1 MPRPTKL
8 TPQVQKRL
16 VSAIRAGN
24 SIEAS
29 AASAGIDERTFYN
42 WMKQGQSEDGP
53 DEIYIQF
60 FQDIKKAQAYAEM
73 KSLATVRKAGSG
85 YQTKTVKTTTKQDG
99 SVETVV
105 TVGKEINWQAAA
117 WYLERKYPE
126 RWGNTQK
133 VRFEV
138 EKELEKVLT
147 ALESKLSPDVYSQLL
162 ETLSTLD
169 DTET

>member
-1 MPRPTKL
+1 MTRPTKL

-16 VSAIRAGN
+16 LTAIRAGN

-29 AASAGIDERTFYN
+29 SAASGIDERTFYN
-42 WMKQGQSEDGP
+42 WMKQGQSEDSA
-53 DEIYIQF
+53 DIYVQF
-60 FQDIKKAQAYAEM
+60 FHDIKKAQAHAEM
-73 KSLATVRKAGSG
+73 KSLAAIRKAGAG

-99 SVETVV
+99 SVEIVETI
-105 TVGKEINWQAAA
+105 GKEFNWQASA

-133 VRFEV
+133 VRVEV
-138 EKELEKVLT
+138 EKELEKTLT
-147 ALESKLSPDVYSQLL
+147 ALEAKLSPEVYSQLL

-169 DTET
+169 ESES